1 MEVAGNTPVLV
12 SASQVVDRLDENWE
26 KLGPADMAAKAV
38 SEMLASTA
46 VADIGSYVD
55 RVMVMRTFVD
65 SVPDRIKPLL
75 APFGFSTKFARSVAT
90 RAGLDHAAAHYATAG
105 GQSPQQYT
113 ARACRAIASGEA
125 RDRSLRCRSYRH
137 YARSPTLR
145 RNLGLVREPS
155 G

>member
-65 SVPDRIKPLL
+65 SVPERIKPLL
-75 APFGFSTKFARSVAT
+75 APFGYSTKFARSVAT

-105 GQSPQQYT
+105 GQSPQQL
-113 ARACRAIASGEA
+113 
-125 RDRSLRCRSYRH
+125 SLIH
-137 YARSPTLR
+137 I
-145 RNLGLVREPS
+145 
-155 G
+155 

>member
-65 SVPDRIKPLL
+65 SVPERIKPLL
-75 APFGFSTKFARSVAT
+75 A
-90 RAGLDHAAAHYATAG
+90 
-105 GQSPQQYT
+105 
-113 ARACRAIASGEA
+113 
-125 RDRSLRCRSYRH
+125 
-137 YARSPTLR
+137 
-145 RNLGLVREPS
+145 
-155 G
+155 